1 MKRSSRVLGLC
12 YVVVKVAL
20 LLVIEIL
27 AFPVVARHL
36 LTLALRRHAQGRG
49 PFARTTKILA
59 ALHRANYVRINPVKL
74 SCVVSRDK
82 HGCQIFID
90 TIYPNRKIMP
100 KYLNIT

>member
-1 MKRSSRVLGLC
+1 
-12 YVVVKVAL
+12 
-20 LLVIEIL
+20 
-27 AFPVVARHL
+27 
-36 LTLALRRHAQGRG
+36 
-49 PFARTTKILA
+49 
-59 ALHRANYVRINPVKL
+59 VKL